1 MLKIRSRTIRG
12 NKYTSTCW
20 LVIDAPLEYG
30 NIEPIYDIDEVNIE
44 VDISFVKENIEN
56 YLIKLVNDEFNQKV
70 SIKNF
75 QLGKG
80 YIERN
85 NKRIVIVPSYY
96 MDLKQQ
102 NPIEYDWNQVTN
114 FVVLA
119 LDEILKDIDYLPVS
133 VTEK

>member
-1 MLKIRSRTIRG
+1 MLEILSKTIRG

-30 NIEPIYDIDEVNIE
+30 NIEPIYDIDEVNVE
-44 VDISFVKENIEN
+44 VDIDFVKENIEN
-56 YLIKLVNDEFNQKV
+56 YLIKLVNNEFNQKV
-70 SIKNF
+70 LIRNF

-85 NKRIVIVPSYY
+85 NNRIVIVPSYY

-102 NPIEYDWNQVTN
+102 NPIEYNWDQVTN
-114 FVVLA
+114 FVALA
-119 LDEILKDIDYLPVS
+119 LDEILKDINYLPVS

>member
-1 MLKIRSRTIRG
+1 MLEILSKTIRR
-12 NKYTSTCW
+12 NKYTSICW

-30 NIEPIYDIDEVNIE
+30 NIEPIYDIDEFNVE
-44 VDISFVKENIEN
+44 VDINFVKENIEN
-56 YLIKLVNDEFNQKV
+56 YLIKLVNGEFNQKV

-102 NPIEYDWNQVTN
+102 NPIEYDWDQITN
-114 FVVLA
+114 FIVLA
-119 LDEILKDIDYLPVS
+119 LDEILKDINYLPVS

>member
-1 MLKIRSRTIRG
+1 MLEILSKTIRR

-30 NIEPIYDIDEVNIE
+30 NIEPIYDIDEVNVEI
-44 VDISFVKENIEN
+44 DINFVKENIEN

-70 SIKNF
+70 LIRNF

-85 NKRIVIVPSYY
+85 NNRIVIVPSYY

-102 NPIEYDWNQVTN
+102 NPIEYNWDQVTN
-114 FVVLA
+114 FVALA
-119 LDEILKDIDYLPVS
+119 LNEILKDIDYLPVS

>member
-1 MLKIRSRTIRG
+1 MLEILSKTIRR
-12 NKYTSTCW
+12 NKYTSICW

-30 NIEPIYDIDEVNIE
+30 NIEPIYDIDEFNVE
-44 VDISFVKENIEN
+44 VDINFVKENIEN
-56 YLIKLVNDEFNQKV
+56 YLIKLVNGEFNQKV

-102 NPIEYDWNQVTN
+102 NPIEYDWDQITN
-114 FVVLA
+114 FIALA
-119 LDEILKDIDYLPVS
+119 LDEILKDINYLPVS

>member
-1 MLKIRSRTIRG
+1 ML
-12 NKYTSTCW
+12 
-20 LVIDAPLEYG
+20 LL